1 MTGWDVLSSLIN
13 GLPSIIATLMLVATG
28 VIFLI
33 GFSHHGYNFLKYGFK
48 QTEISDL
55 GAKIDGLHTEF
66 KTDLD
71 TKIDGLR
78 TEIDG
83 LRTEFKTELSTKIDQ
98 LRTEFKTELDT
109 KIDGLST
116 EIDGLRT
123 GFKTEMGGFRT
134 ELETIKVNHFG
145 HLKNFLTELTS
156 ILVDKGVINNENKA
170 RLDNQLRGM

>member
-1 MTGWDVLSSLIN
+1 MTGWDVLSNLIN
-13 GLPSIIATLMLVATG
+13 GLPSIVATLMLVATG
-28 VIFLI
+28 VVFIV

-55 GAKIDGLHTEF
+55 GAKIDGLHTE
-66 KTDLD
+66 
-71 TKIDGLR
+71 
-78 TEIDG
+78 IDG
-83 LRTEFKTELSTKIDQ
+83 LRTEFKTDLDTKIDQ
-98 LRTEFKTELDT
+98 LRTEFKA
-109 KIDGLST
+109 
-116 EIDGLRT
+116 
-123 GFKTEMGGFRT
+123 EMGGFKT

>member
-13 GLPSIIATLMLVATG
+13 GLPSIVATLVSAAAG

-55 GAKIDGLHTEF
+55 GAKIDGLHTE
-66 KTDLD
+66 
-71 TKIDGLR
+71 IDGLR

-83 LRTEFKTELSTKIDQ
+83 LRTEFKTEMGEF
-98 LRTEFKTELDT
+98 RTELNGFRTEL
-109 KIDGLST
+109 
-116 EIDGLRT
+116 T
-123 GFKTEMGGFRT
+123 GFKT

>member
-1 MTGWDVLSSLIN
+1 MTGWDVLSNLIN
-13 GLPSIIATLMLVATG
+13 GLPSIVATLVSAAAG

-55 GAKIDGLHTEF
+55 GAKIDGLHTEIDGLRTEF

-71 TKIDGLR
+71 TKID
-78 TEIDG
+78 
-83 LRTEFKTELSTKIDQ
+83 Q
-98 LRTEFKTELDT
+98 LRTEF
-109 KIDGLST
+109 
-116 EIDGLRT
+116 R
-123 GFKTEMGGFRT
+123 TEMGGFKT

>member
-13 GLPSIIATLMLVATG
+13 GLPSIVATSMLAATG

-55 GAKIDGLHTEF
+55 GAKIDGLRTEMGGLRTEF

-71 TKIDGLR
+71 TKIDQ
-78 TEIDG
+78 
-83 LRTEFKTELSTKIDQ
+83 LRTEFKTDLDTKIDQ
-98 LRTEFKTELDT
+98 LRTEFKTE
-109 KIDGLST
+109 
-116 EIDGLRT
+116 
-123 GFKTEMGGFRT
+123 MGGFRIELSEFKT
-134 ELETIKVNHFG
+134 EFETIKVNHFG